1 MANDVKPRPMDEGA
15 RAERSRR
22 KVAALLRPKSIAIIG
37 ASDRPGSWTARIWRN
52 LQRYGFPGAVYPVN
66 PKRDTIWDVKCHA
79 DVAALPE
86 PPDHLVVLVP
96 AKAVPG
102 VLTSGAEAGA
112 RSATIFTSGF
122 DEAEGADGRAL
133 GRKLKAVIEQ
143 TGLAV
148 SGPNCLGNIAAPTP
162 LMTMTDDRP
171 QTIGPGPV
179 AIVGQSGGLLMAIKR
194 TLEERGVQS
203 GYVVT
208 SGNETGLTSAD
219 YIHYF
224 AADGDT
230 RVIVS
235 YLEAVQDP
243 PAYLGACRAARAAGK
258 PVVVVKLGLSEAGR
272 AAAMTHTGAL
282 AGSVEAF
289 DAIAGEAGAVRVDT
303 LDDAIEAV
311 EYFLHAPLP
320 KGANLGAIT
329 YSGALRGL
337 LLDRVPKT
345 GLHFPELAGATKEK
359 LESMLGAGALVG
371 NPLDGGFAAVTNEDI
386 FIACIEAMIA
396 DPGIDMLLLQEEI
409 PRVGGTRKENTLKRV
424 EALAAKG
431 LAKPVVFISMISH
444 GLTDHARDLRGDLG
458 HLPFLHEVE
467 KSLRAIDAVTAYAQ
481 AGRRAEAG
489 FESGAGS
496 GTVAM
501 PDAAAVEAVRRA
513 AGEASAPRAL
523 NEVESKALLG
533 AYGIGLPEET
543 LVASA
548 DEAVEAA
555 KRLGWPVVLKAVST
569 KITHKT
575 EAGAVL
581 LGLASAAEVD
591 EGYEAISAN
600 VEAHQPGTA
609 LDGMLVAKQIEG
621 GLELVLGVSR
631 DPEMGPVVMFGTG
644 GVWLEL
650 YKDVAF
656 SGAPLDAARAQAM
669 IAKTHADR
677 LIEGYRGA
685 PAADRRAVIDA
696 LVSLGRIADDLGDII
711 ESIDINPFV
720 ALRDGNGGY
729 ALDGLVVV
737 RPGGNL

>member
-1 MANDVKPRPMDEGA
+1 M
-15 RAERSRR
+15 
-22 KVAALLRPKSIAIIG
+22 VAALLRPKSIAIIG

-66 PKRDTIWDVKCHA
+66 PKRDTIWEVKCHA
-79 DVAALPE
+79 DVASLPE
-86 PPDHLVVLVP
+86 PADHLVVLVP

-102 VLTSGAEAGA
+102 VLASGAAAGA

-122 DEAEGADGRAL
+122 DESEDADGQAL
-133 GRKLKAVIEQ
+133 GRELKAVIEQ

-171 QTIGPGPV
+171 QTIVPGPV

-203 GYVVT
+203 GSVIT

-224 AADGDT
+224 AADKDT

-243 PAYLGACRAARAAGK
+243 QAYLAACRAARAAGK
-258 PVVVVKLGLSEAGR
+258 PVVVVKLGLSAAGR

-345 GLHFPELAGATKEK
+345 GLHFPELADATKEK

-371 NPLDGGFAAVTNEDI
+371 NPLDGGFAAVTSEDI

-396 DPGIDMLLLQEEI
+396 DPGIDMVLLQEEI
-409 PRVGGTRKENTLKRV
+409 PRVGGARKANTLKRV

-431 LAKPVVFISMISH
+431 LTKPVVFISMISH
-444 GLTDHARDLRGDLG
+444 SLTDYARELRGELG

-467 KSLRAIDAVTAYAQ
+467 KSLGAIGAVTAYAE
-481 AGRRAEAG
+481 AGRRAEAAASAT
-489 FESGAGS
+489 EAI
-496 GTVAM
+496 
-501 PDAAAVEAVRRA
+501 PDAPAVEAVRRA

-533 AYGIGLPEET
+533 AYGIPLPEET

-548 DEAVEAA
+548 DEAVAA
-555 KRLGWPVVLKAVST
+555 AERLGWPVVLKAVSS
-569 KITHKT
+569 KITHKSD
-575 EAGAVL
+575 AGAVL
-581 LGLASAAEVD
+581 LGLASAAAVEA
-591 EGYEAISAN
+591 GYQAISAN

-609 LDGMLVAKQIEG
+609 LDGMLVAKQVAG

-656 SGAPLDAARAQAM
+656 SGAPLDADRAEAM

-677 LIEGYRGA
+677 LIDGYRGA

-696 LVSLGRIADDLGDII
+696 LVSLGRIADDLGDVI

-720 ALRDGNGGY
+720 ALEDGNGGY

>member
-1 MANDVKPRPMDEGA
+1 MDEDA
-15 RAERSRR
+15 SAERSRR
-22 KVAALLRPKSIAIIG
+22 MVAALLRPKSIAIIG
-37 ASDRPGSWTARIWRN
+37 ATDRPGSWTARIWRN

-66 PKRDTIWDVKCHA
+66 PKRDTIWEVKCHA
-79 DVAALPE
+79 DVASLPE
-86 PPDHLVVLVP
+86 PADHLVVLVP

-102 VLTSGAEAGA
+102 VLASGAEAGA

-122 DEAEGADGRAL
+122 DEAEDADGQAL
-133 GRKLKAVIEQ
+133 GRELKAVIEQ

-224 AADGDT
+224 AADEDT

-235 YLEAVQDP
+235 YLDAVQDP
-243 PAYLGACRAARAAGK
+243 PAYLAACRAARAAGK
-258 PVVVVKLGLSEAGR
+258 PVVVVKIGLSAAGR

-337 LLDRVPKT
+337 LLDRLPKT
-345 GLHFPELAGATKEK
+345 GLHFPELADATKEK

-371 NPLDGGFAAVTNEDI
+371 NPLDGGFAAVTSEDI

-396 DPGIDMLLLQEEI
+396 DPGIDMVLLQEEI
-409 PRVGGTRKENTLKRV
+409 PRVGGTRKTNTLKRV

-431 LAKPVVFISMISH
+431 LAKPVVFFSMISH
-444 GLTDHARDLRGDLG
+444 GLTDYARELKGELG

-467 KSLRAIDAVTAYAQ
+467 KSLRAIGAVTAYAA
-481 AGRRAEAG
+481 AGRRAEAAAA
-489 FESGAGS
+489 SGPGAE
-496 GTVAM
+496 AL
-501 PDAAAVEAVRRA
+501 PDAPAVEAVRRA
-513 AGEASAPRAL
+513 AGEASAPSAL
-523 NEVESKALLG
+523 NEVESKALLA
-533 AYGIGLPEET
+533 AYGIPLPEET

-548 DEAVEAA
+548 DEAVAA
-555 KRLGWPVVLKAVST
+555 AERLGWPVVLKAVSS
-569 KITHKT
+569 KITHKSD
-575 EAGAVL
+575 AGAVL
-581 LGLASAAEVD
+581 LGLASAAAVEA
-591 EGYEAISAN
+591 GYQAISAN
-600 VEAHQPGTA
+600 VEAHRPGTA
-609 LDGMLVAKQIEG
+609 LDGMLVAKQVTG

-656 SGAPLDAARAQAM
+656 SGAPLDADRAEAM

-677 LIEGYRGA
+677 LIDGYRGA

-696 LVSLGRIADDLGDII
+696 LVSLGRIADDLGDVI

-720 ALRDGNGGY
+720 ALEDGDGGY

-737 RPGGNL
+737 RPSGNL

>member
-1 MANDVKPRPMDEGA
+1 MDEDA
-15 RAERSRR
+15 SAERSRR
-22 KVAALLRPKSIAIIG
+22 MVAALLRPKSIAIIG
-37 ASDRPGSWTARIWRN
+37 ATDRPGSWTARIWRN

-66 PKRDTIWDVKCHA
+66 PKRDTIWEVKCHA
-79 DVAALPE
+79 DVASLPE
-86 PPDHLVVLVP
+86 PADHLVVLVP

-102 VLTSGAEAGA
+102 VLASGAEAGA

-122 DEAEGADGRAL
+122 DEAEDADGQAL
-133 GRKLKAVIEQ
+133 GRELKAVIEQ

-171 QTIGPGPV
+171 QTIQPGPV

-224 AADGDT
+224 AADEDT

-235 YLEAVQDP
+235 YLDAVQDP
-243 PAYLGACRAARAAGK
+243 PAYLAACRAARAAGK
-258 PVVVVKLGLSEAGR
+258 PVVVVKIGLSAAGR
-272 AAAMTHTGAL
+272 AAAMTHTGTL

-337 LLDRVPKT
+337 LLDRLPKT
-345 GLHFPELAGATKEK
+345 GLHFPELADATKEK

-371 NPLDGGFAAVTNEDI
+371 NPLDGGFAAVTSEDI

-396 DPGIDMLLLQEEI
+396 DPGIDMVLLQEEI
-409 PRVGGTRKENTLKRV
+409 PRVGGTRKTNTLKRV

-431 LAKPVVFISMISH
+431 LAKPVVFFSMISH
-444 GLTDHARDLRGDLG
+444 GLTDYARELKGELG

-467 KSLRAIDAVTAYAQ
+467 KSLRAIGAVTAYAA
-481 AGRRAEAG
+481 AGRRAEAAASG
-489 FESGAGS
+489 SGSGAE
-496 GTVAM
+496 AL
-501 PDAAAVEAVRRA
+501 PDAPAVEAVRRA

-523 NEVESKALLG
+523 NEVESKALLA
-533 AYGIGLPEET
+533 AYGIPLPEET

-548 DEAVEAA
+548 DEAVAA
-555 KRLGWPVVLKAVST
+555 AERLGWPVVLKAVSS
-569 KITHKT
+569 KITHKSD
-575 EAGAVL
+575 AGAVL
-581 LGLASAAEVD
+581 LGLASAAAVEA
-591 EGYEAISAN
+591 GYQAISAN
-600 VEAHQPGTA
+600 VEAHRPGTA
-609 LDGMLVAKQIEG
+609 LDGMLVAKQVTG

-656 SGAPLDAARAQAM
+656 SGAPLDADRAEAM

-677 LIEGYRGA
+677 LIDGYRGA

-696 LVSLGRIADDLGDII
+696 LVSLGRIADDLGDVI

-720 ALRDGNGGY
+720 ALEDGNGGY

-737 RPGGNL
+737 RPSGNL

>member
-1 MANDVKPRPMDEGA
+1 MDDDA
-15 RAERSRR
+15 SAERSRR
-22 KVAALLRPKSIAIIG
+22 MVAALLRPKSIAIIG
-37 ASDRPGSWTARIWRN
+37 ATDRPGSWTARIWRN

-66 PKRDTIWDVKCHA
+66 PKRDTIWEVKCHA
-79 DVAALPE
+79 DVASLPE
-86 PPDHLVVLVP
+86 PADHLVVLVP

-102 VLTSGAEAGA
+102 VLASGAEAGA

-122 DEAEGADGRAL
+122 DEAEDADGQAL
-133 GRKLKAVIEQ
+133 GRELKAVIEQ

-224 AADGDT
+224 AADEDT

-235 YLEAVQDP
+235 YLDAVQDP
-243 PAYLGACRAARAAGK
+243 PAYLAACRAARAAGK
-258 PVVVVKLGLSEAGR
+258 PVVVVKIGLSAAGR
-272 AAAMTHTGAL
+272 AAAMTHTGTL

-337 LLDRVPKT
+337 LLDRLPKT
-345 GLHFPELAGATKEK
+345 GLHFPELADATKEK

-371 NPLDGGFAAVTNEDI
+371 NPLDGGFAAVTSEDI

-396 DPGIDMLLLQEEI
+396 DPGIDMVLLQEEI
-409 PRVGGTRKENTLKRV
+409 PRVGGTRKTNTLKRV
-424 EALAAKG
+424 EALAAKS
-431 LAKPVVFISMISH
+431 LAKPVVFFSMISH
-444 GLTDHARDLRGDLG
+444 GLTDYARELKGELG

-467 KSLRAIDAVTAYAQ
+467 KSLRAIGAVTAYAA
-481 AGRRAEAG
+481 AGRRAEAAASG
-489 FESGAGS
+489 SGSGAE
-496 GTVAM
+496 AL
-501 PDAAAVEAVRRA
+501 PDAPAVEAVRRA

-523 NEVESKALLG
+523 NEVESKALLA
-533 AYGIGLPEET
+533 AYGIPLPEET

-548 DEAVEAA
+548 DEAVAA
-555 KRLGWPVVLKAVST
+555 AERLGWPVVLKAVSS
-569 KITHKT
+569 KITHKSD
-575 EAGAVL
+575 AGAVL
-581 LGLASAAEVD
+581 LGLASAAAVEA
-591 EGYEAISAN
+591 GYQAISAN
-600 VEAHQPGTA
+600 VEAHRPGTA
-609 LDGMLVAKQIEG
+609 LDGMLVAKQVTG

-656 SGAPLDAARAQAM
+656 SGAPLDADRAEAM

-677 LIEGYRGA
+677 LIDGYRGA

-696 LVSLGRIADDLGDII
+696 LVSLGRIADDLGDVI

-720 ALRDGNGGY
+720 ALEDGNGGY

-737 RPGGNL
+737 RPSGNL

>member
-1 MANDVKPRPMDEGA
+1 MANDVKSRPMDEDA
-15 RAERSRR
+15 AAEESRR

-66 PKRDTIWDVKCHA
+66 PKRDTIWEVKCHA
-79 DVAALPE
+79 DLAALPE

-96 AKAVPG
+96 AKAVAG
-102 VLTSGAEAGA
+102 VLASGAAAGA

-133 GRKLKAVIEQ
+133 GRKLKAVIEE

-171 QTIGPGPV
+171 QTILPGPV

-203 GYVVT
+203 GYVIT

-235 YLEAVQDP
+235 YLEAVRDP
-243 PAYLGACRAARAAGK
+243 PAYLSACRAARAAGK
-258 PVVVVKLGLSEAGR
+258 PVVVVKIGLSEAGR

-289 DAIAGEAGAVRVDT
+289 DAIAGEAGAVRVNT
-303 LDDAIEAV
+303 LDDAIEVV

-320 KGANLGAIT
+320 KGAALGAIT

-337 LLDRVPKT
+337 LLDRVPNT

-359 LESMLGAGALVG
+359 LETMLGAGALVG

-467 KSLRAIDAVTAYAQ
+467 KSLRAIGAVTAYAE

-489 FESGAGS
+489 AGA
-496 GTVAM
+496 VAM
-501 PDAAAVEAVRRA
+501 PDGAAMEAVRRA
-513 AGEASAPRAL
+513 AVEASAPRAL
-523 NEVESKALLG
+523 NEVESKALLA
-533 AYGIGLPEET
+533 AYGIALPDET

-555 KRLGWPVVLKAVST
+555 ERLGWPVVLKAVSS
-569 KITHKT
+569 KITHKSDT
-575 EAGAVL
+575 GAVL
-581 LGLASAAEVD
+581 LGLASAAEVQK
-591 EGYEAISAN
+591 GYEAISAN

-609 LDGMLVAKQIEG
+609 LAGMLVAKQIAG
-621 GLELVLGVSR
+621 GLELVLGISR

-656 SGAPLDAARAQAM
+656 SGAPLDAARAEAM

-677 LIEGYRGA
+677 LIAGYRGA
-685 PAADRRAVIDA
+685 PAADRRAVIEA
-696 LVSLGRIADDLGDII
+696 LISLGRIADDLGDVI

>member
-1 MANDVKPRPMDEGA
+1 MDEDA
-15 RAERSRR
+15 SADRSRR
-22 KVAALLRPKSIAIIG
+22 MVAALLRPKSIAIIG

-66 PKRDTIWDVKCHA
+66 PKRDTIWEVKCHA
-79 DVAALPE
+79 DVASLPE
-86 PPDHLVVLVP
+86 PADHLVVLVP

-102 VLTSGAEAGA
+102 VLASGAEAGA

-122 DEAEGADGRAL
+122 DEAEDADGQAL
-133 GRKLKAVIEQ
+133 GRELKAVIEQ

-203 GYVVT
+203 GYVIT

-224 AADGDT
+224 AADEDT

-243 PAYLGACRAARAAGK
+243 QAYLAACRAARAAGK
-258 PVVVVKLGLSEAGR
+258 PVVVVKLGLSAAGR

-345 GLHFPELAGATKEK
+345 GLHFPELADATKEK

-371 NPLDGGFAAVTNEDI
+371 NPLDGGFAAVTSEDI

-396 DPGIDMLLLQEEI
+396 DPGIDMVLLQEEI
-409 PRVGGTRKENTLKRV
+409 PRVGGTRKANTLKRV

-431 LAKPVVFISMISH
+431 LTKPVVFISMISH
-444 GLTDHARDLRGDLG
+444 SLTDYARELRGELG

-467 KSLRAIDAVTAYAQ
+467 KSLRAIGAVTAYAE
-481 AGRRAEAG
+481 AGRRAEAAASAT
-489 FESGAGS
+489 EAI
-496 GTVAM
+496 
-501 PDAAAVEAVRRA
+501 PDAPAVEAVRRA

-523 NEVESKALLG
+523 NEVESKALLA
-533 AYGIGLPEET
+533 AYGIPLPEET

-548 DEAVEAA
+548 DEAVAA
-555 KRLGWPVVLKAVST
+555 AERLGWPVVLKAVSS
-569 KITHKT
+569 KITHKSD
-575 EAGAVL
+575 AGAVL
-581 LGLASAAEVD
+581 LGLASAAAVAA
-591 EGYEAISAN
+591 GYQAISAN

-609 LDGMLVAKQIEG
+609 LDGMLVAKQVAG

-656 SGAPLDAARAQAM
+656 SGAPLDADRAEAM

-677 LIEGYRGA
+677 LIDGYRGA

-696 LVSLGRIADDLGDII
+696 LVSLGRIADDLGDVI

-720 ALRDGNGGY
+720 ALEDGNGGY